1 MKKYIFVVIT
11 AIISI
16 VLTGA
21 MSTNKLYI
29 NYIKTSEEL
38 LWMLEEMCESNDLPW
53 GDTVCETDAWSNY
66 CEARENL
73 GLGYLKHYSKRG
85 E

>member
-1 MKKYIFVVIT
+1 MKKYTLVVIAT
-11 AIISI
+11 IISM
-16 VLTGA
+16 LLMGA
-21 MSTNKLYI
+21 VPANKLYI

-73 GLGYLKHYSKRG
+73 GLDYLKHYSKRG